1 MSTLDK
7 IRWCFV
13 GMWIKINSGWE
24 HIIFDYV
31 WHWNLFE
38 CVWPNK
44 AAGWPFALLYQVR
57 LFVQQSGKMYCQDVH
72 WINVF
77 RLHPS
82 VGLNGS
88 ITDHRQV
95 LDNAYKCWGD
105 HSLHLCQQY
114 CCSMY
119 RCKGPLYCEMMFKYI
134 WNIENLEQHTRHFNR
149 WRTLII
155 FKLKGKYKLDR
166 DIGNSKL
173 AANITCCIVAH
184 YK

>member
-1 MSTLDK
+1 ML
-7 IRWCFV
+7 CL

-72 WINVF
+72 RINVF

-82 VGLNGS
+82 VGVNGS
-88 ITDHRQV
+88 ITDHREV

-114 CCSMY
+114 CSSMY
-119 RCKGPLYCEMMFKYI
+119 SIDVKDHFTVRWCSNTF
-134 WNIENLEQHTRHFNR
+134 ENL
-149 WRTLII
+149 RTWNNTQ
-155 FKLKGKYKLDR
+155 
-166 DIGNSKL
+166 DIP
-173 AANITCCIVAH
+173 IDWEH
-184 YK
+184 